1 MVSDAPPDPSETARR
16 CLTLFPDQT
25 GLASAALYHFTSRG
39 DVIALAACGRLRERV
54 APGAT
59 LPPAEALLLC
69 ERSTGGPWIQP
80 RPGRNP
86 DEKVAAAFLPVLHG
100 GEVVGLLE
108 AAWVDGPP
116 DAGTRELVRCLSDLY
131 EFAAQ
136 AGSELGPALAAA
148 GEVSGARVAL
158 EALLAQHSFRP
169 VFQPIL
175 DLAERKI
182 RGYEALIRFAD
193 GSRPDLRFAEAGAAG
208 LGTMLELACLRAS
221 LEAAA
226 AFPDDLFLSLNVS
239 PGIVLK
245 SSELARLLSTVKRP
259 LILELTEHVSI
270 DDYNSMRAAIVRLG
284 PNVRIAVDDAG
295 AGFSTL
301 HHLLALKPNV
311 VKLDLALVRGIE
323 TDLVRQSLVAGVV
336 HFAART
342 ACVVIAEGI
351 ETEEEL
357 EAMRTLRVPLGQG
370 FLLGRPSPPA
380 GA

>member
-1 MVSDAPPDPSETARR
+1 MSPETADPSETARR
-16 CLTLFPDQT
+16 CLKLFSDRT
-25 GLASAALYHFTSRG
+25 GLASAALYHFTARG
-39 DVIALAACGRLRERV
+39 DVVSLAACGRLRERV
-54 APGAT
+54 TPGAT
-59 LPPAEALLLC
+59 VPTAEALLLC

-80 RPGRNP
+80 RPGRNHDP
-86 DEKVAAAFLPVLHG
+86 AIASAFIPVLHG

-116 DAGTRELVRCLSDLY
+116 ETGTRELVRCLSDLY

-136 AGSELGPALAAA
+136 AGNELGPALAAA

-175 DLAERKI
+175 DLAARKI

-221 LEAAA
+221 LEAAR

-239 PGIVLK
+239 PGLVLK
-245 SSELARLLSTVKRP
+245 SSELARLLSTTNRP

-270 DDYNSMRAAIVRLG
+270 DDYNSMRAAISRLG

-323 TDLVRQSLVAGVV
+323 ADLVRQSLVAGVV

-342 ACVVIAEGI
+342 DCTVIAEGI

-357 EAMRTLRVPLGQG
+357 AAMLSLKVPLGQG
-370 FLLGRPSPPA
+370 FLLGKPLPP
-380 GA
+380 GPP